1 VKKESKEKK
10 GKKKKKKKKK
20 KRKKKR
26 NVGMGKEGPN
36 EAENSR
42 DEDCRG
48 KEEVHGIL

>member
-10 GKKKKKKKKK
+10 RKGKK
-20 KRKKKR
+20 KKKR